1 MRDNLKAEGWRS
13 EPFLPPGW
21 MISEGAGGSKY
32 ISDQLKYFRDA
43 KAAIYYMGKNGFS
56 AATVLALE
64 TGIPQR
70 NKKQNIDSME
80 GTVTAALGI
89 KKESGAKK
97 HHVVKKNGKLE
108 KKFMEGQNDTKFE
121 IVEGKDKTKTD
132 WEASSESQISASRL
146 EEENCWRK

>member
-1 MRDNLKAEGWRS
+1 
-13 EPFLPPGW
+13 

-80 GTVTAALGI
+80 GTVKAALGN
-89 KKESGAKK
+89 KRKSGAKK
-97 HHVVKKNGKLE
+97 HLVVKKNGKLE
-108 KKFMEGQNDTKFE
+108 KKVYGRPK
-121 IVEGKDKTKTD
+121 
-132 WEASSESQISASRL
+132 
-146 EEENCWRK
+146 